1 MCSGCRRCARRTKAY
16 RTRGTYRWTPWTGS
30 GPRRSAFGAVL
41 PPGNLNSAYIG
52 WFSVLHAAF
61 RADRSPSLRS
71 AGRIDITELLRDALR
86 RLRHPKDARHSPKAP
101 RPKPADC
108 RRGPVRPRLGFA
120 RGVCGARAPRGS
132 RTLLWSDG
140 SLQRVPWTAF
150 RGPKHVI
157 STLKHSLARPIQR
170 TRAPPTR
177 IERIDF
183 RSTPVASTVVPK
195 EVKRDILE
203 CF

>member
-1 MCSGCRRCARRTKAY
+1 MLRYRRARAGFGRAAPK
-16 RTRGTYRWTPWTGS
+16 RFVS
-30 GPRRSAFGAVL
+30 GPNAV
-41 PPGNLNSAYIG
+41 
-52 WFSVLHAAF
+52 F
-61 RADRSPSLRS
+61 RVDRSPSLRS
-71 AGRIDITELLRDALR
+71 AGRIDIVKLLRDALR
-86 RLRHPKDARHSPKAP
+86 RLRHPEDARHSPKAP
-101 RPKPADC
+101 RPKPADG

-120 RGVCGARAPRGS
+120 RGVCGPRAPRGF

-150 RGPKHVI
+150 RGPKHLI

-170 TRAPPTR
+170 PRAPPTR

-183 RSTPVASTVVPK
+183 RSTPVASTVVPN